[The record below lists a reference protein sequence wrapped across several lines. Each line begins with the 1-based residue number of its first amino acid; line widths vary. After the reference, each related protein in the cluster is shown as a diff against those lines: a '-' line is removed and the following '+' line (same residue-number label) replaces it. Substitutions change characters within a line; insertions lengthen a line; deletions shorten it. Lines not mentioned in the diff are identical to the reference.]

1 MFAVLWKPKRV
12 SLSVARCL
20 GGFSGRIWETSGRLT
35 QRFDAKNKM
44 ERGEFRVRHRS
55 TARLATVQTVQTLDH
70 EKRAQKRS
78 DGGGGAGFFGE

>member
-1 MFAVLWKPKRV
+1 
-12 SLSVARCL
+12 
-20 GGFSGRIWETSGRLT
+20 
-35 QRFDAKNKM
+35 M